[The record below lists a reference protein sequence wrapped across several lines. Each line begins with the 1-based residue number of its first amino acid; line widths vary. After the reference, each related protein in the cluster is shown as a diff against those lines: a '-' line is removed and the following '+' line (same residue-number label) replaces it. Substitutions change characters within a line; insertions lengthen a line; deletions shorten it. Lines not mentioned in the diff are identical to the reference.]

1 MTEKESTVLKR
12 FLITAA
18 AVALLSVSAVA
29 QDAPDA
35 PILTRESA
43 PSPANIRLVD
53 VADGLQNPLYVT
65 HAQDDSGRMFIV
77 EQAGRIWVMEN
88 GSVLESPFLDLS
100 DIVSQDVLNGYSERG
115 LLGLVFSPNYAEDG
129 TFWVNYTDN
138 TRGTTYIARYRV
150 SGDPNVA
157 DKTSGQVIFSLPQP
171 FPNHN
176 GGHMAFGPDG
186 YLYVSLGDGGAAGD
200 PLKAGQD
207 LNQLLGKLLRLD
219 VVGQDVY
226 AIPES
231 NPFADGAQGLPE
243 IWAYGV
249 RNVWRF
255 SFDRATGDLYIADVG
270 QNLWEEV
277 NFQPADSTG
286 GENYGWN
293 IFEASYPYATG
304 TPPEN
309 MVYPIAEYEHRGGHC
324 SVTGGYMYRGEA
336 IPDLQGVYLFG
347 DFCSGQI
354 WATYRDMDNAW
365 QTIEFISTGLQI
377 SSFGEDENGE
387 LYVIDYNGTVKQIV
401 PNQ

>member
-1 MTEKESTVLKR
+1 VLKR
-12 FLITAA
+12 ILMVMILGLLGVAA
-18 AVALLSVSAVA
+18 LA
-29 QDAPDA
+29 QDAEDA
-35 PILTRESA
+35 PILQRESA
-43 PSPANIRLVD
+43 PDPANIRLVD
-53 VADGLQNPLYVT
+53 VVGGVQYPLYLT
-65 HAQDDSGRMFIV
+65 HSNDSSGRLFVV

-88 GSVLESPFLDLS
+88 GNILETPFLDLS
-100 DIVSQDVLNGYSERG
+100 DIVSQDVLRGYSERG
-115 LLGLVFSPNYAEDG
+115 LLGLAFSPNYAEDG

-138 TRGTTYIARYRV
+138 ARGTTFIARYRV
-150 SGDPNVA
+150 SDDPNVA
-157 DKTSGQVIFSLPQP
+157 DKASGQVIFSLPQP

-176 GGHMAFGPDG
+176 GGHIAFGPDG

-207 LNQLLGKLLRLD
+207 LNQLLGKILRLD
-219 VVGQDVY
+219 VVGQDAY
-226 AIPES
+226 AIPSS

-255 SFDRATGDLYIADVG
+255 SFDRATGDLYLADVG

-277 NFQPADSTG
+277 NFQPSDSIG

-293 IFEASYPYATG
+293 IFEGSHPYAMG

-309 MVYPIAEYEHRGGHC
+309 MVYPIAEYEHRNGHC
-324 SVTGGYMYRGEA
+324 SVTGGYVYRGEA

-347 DFCSGQI
+347 DYCTGQI
-354 WATYRDMDNAW
+354 WATYRDMTYTW
-365 QTIEFISTGLQI
+365 QTVEFISTGGQI

-387 LYVIDYNGTVKQIV
+387 LYIVDYRGTIKRIE